1 MKKKKELYIEG
12 IAQFKA
18 DEEAIEE
25 AKRLAWELE
34 QQQQLEQAKTKAKPP
49 KKNKKKKK

>member
-1 MKKKKELYIEG
+1 MKKKKEMYIDG
-12 IAQFKA
+12 IAKFKA

-25 AKRLAWELE
+25 AKRLALELE
-34 QQQQLEQAKTKAKPP
+34 LQQQQELEEALAKAS

>member
-18 DEEAIEE
+18 EEEAIEE
-25 AKRLAWELE
+25 AKRLALEME
-34 QQQQLEQAKTKAKPP
+34 QQQQLEQAKAPKKK
-49 KKNKKKKK
+49 KKNKKNKK